1 MLYIV
6 PKIWISLTASKDLVE
21 SLLRLISEGKTLKL
35 KKLSGTLAQV
45 SPELLAGA
53 AMKLEGL
60 PFVLS
65 FLQMKAILTRINGT
79 PDPKLR
85 ELSCI
90 VSPEIMSVA
99 LVKLETVDGLK
110 LSPDQVLSVLSRIRE
125 SPDLRLTGLDLART
139 NVSLVPPEVFAGALS
154 RLETVTFGSL
164 TRVTAPQLKSLCRTL
179 ISHQA
184 EAGEPKLKQLKVW
197 DSDLS
202 SVSPEVLVGTIQ
214 RLERVEFWYVR
225 LTEDQ
230 ITVILL
236 MLKRKQQGRLKH
248 LQIHHPK
255 LNPGSVSQTLLQ
267 EAKMNNAVR
276 IMVSI

>member
-6 PKIWISLTASKDLVE
+6 PKIWISRRASKDLVE
-21 SLLRLISEGKTLKL
+21 SLLRLISEGKSLKL

-65 FLQMKAILTRINGT
+65 SLQMKAILTSINGT

-90 VSPEIMSVA
+90 VSPDLSGIDPEIMSVA
-99 LVKLETVDGLK
+99 LVKLKTVEGLK
-110 LSPDQVLSVLSRIRE
+110 LSPDQVLPVLSGIRD
-125 SPDLRLTGLDLART
+125 SPNLRLTKLDLART

-164 TRVTAPQLKSLCRTL
+164 SL
-179 ISHQA
+179 
-184 EAGEPKLKQLKVW
+184 
-197 DSDLS
+197 
-202 SVSPEVLVGTIQ
+202 
-214 RLERVEFWYVR
+214 
-225 LTEDQ
+225 
-230 ITVILL
+230 
-236 MLKRKQQGRLKH
+236 QG
-248 LQIHHPK
+248 
-255 LNPGSVSQTLLQ
+255 
-267 EAKMNNAVR
+267 MN
-276 IMVSI
+276 